1 VKTVTI
7 RQALQ
12 QVADY
17 PNPVDDEVVNAP
29 VHELVCRA
37 LFDIANRPDASVRG
51 SMARANKARKMILDR
66 MVGKRRAGTT
76 PAVRT
81 KVEIDF
87 VDLTGG
93 ELTHEDRDVDR
104 RDPAD
109 AAAGADPVAVHPRD
123 LPGRD

>member
-1 VKTVTI
+1 MKSVTI

-17 PNPVDDEVVNAP
+17 PEPLTDEVIQMP
-29 VHELVCRA
+29 THELMARA

-66 MVGKRRAGTT
+66 MAGKRRAGTR
-76 PAVRT
+76 PVVKDNADI
-81 KVEIDF
+81 EF

-93 ELTHEDRDVDR
+93 VIESG
-104 RDPAD
+104 PAEEVLD
-109 AAAGADPVAVHPRD
+109 AD
-123 LPGRD
+123 

>member
-1 VKTVTI
+1 MASVTI

-17 PNPVDDEVVNAP
+17 PEPVTDEVIQMP
-29 VHELVCRA
+29 THELMARA

-66 MVGKRRAGTT
+66 LAGKRRAGTR

-81 KVEIDF
+81 ENEIQF
-87 VDLTGG
+87 IDLTGG
-93 ELTHEDRDVDR
+93 ELSEPQGTDHQ
-104 RDPAD
+104 PPD
-109 AAAGADPVAVHPRD
+109 AAQA
-123 LPGRD
+123 